1 MLVGILPRPATY
13 SPINNPERAVRRR
26 NIVLQLMRKQNLITQ
41 SRYAEAR
48 ALELRVTPGRDDLGK
63 APYFTEHVRR
73 LLEQEDEALDLNIYR
88 DGLIIYTTLDSRLQT
103 AAENAVMQTVVANQE
118 KLNSRL
124 FKDRDE
130 FEELAYL
137 GIYPEDSVK
146 VMLEGK
152 APLYEELRDKLL
164 VQTAFVA
171 VEPKTGHIKAMI
183 GGRPDYYDQFN
194 SCLLYTSPS
203 PRD

>member
-1 MLVGILPRPATY
+1 M
-13 SPINNPERAVRRR
+13 RRR
-26 NIVLQLMRKQNLITQ
+26 NVVLRLMREQNLITQ

-48 ALELRVTPGRDDLGK
+48 ALELRVTPRRDDLGK

-73 LLEQEDEALDLNIYR
+73 ILEQEDEALGLNIYR

-137 GIYPEDSVK
+137 GIYPEDSV
-146 VMLEGK
+146 
-152 APLYEELRDKLL
+152 
-164 VQTAFVA
+164 
-171 VEPKTGHIKAMI
+171 
-183 GGRPDYYDQFN
+183 
-194 SCLLYTSPS
+194 
-203 PRD
+203 